1 MGECKS
7 TWLNREKTK
16 ILGASKGHCP
26 RLLSLHATGFAAPC
40 SDSVH
45 LQNSPLV
52 QAGSRVSGDNCR
64 ALQNIIIADESFK
77 PWMNASHLKL
87 SWTFPSCTSLLVP
100 SFFMFVALSF
110 FQFLPKTYVLEETGP
125 KKVYHR
131 LNRLR
136 KVLPRTLTSTYQVV
150 SIFHVCRPGL
160 SAGTKRMDRFL
171 KKLQSDPS
179 LLKKDGRAVGS
190 RKVGREKVLLWF
202 QYVSINW
209 DQLGLFEIG
218 HPSRHPRD
226 PWLRKMI
233 IIEFRVIIL
242 GYPLCFVPIY
252 HNT

>member
-64 ALQNIIIADESFK
+64 ALQNVIIADESFK

-190 RKVGREKVLLWF
+190 RKVGREKVLLWL

>member
-1 MGECKS
+1 M
-7 TWLNREKTK
+7 NREKTK

-26 RLLSLHATGFAAPC
+26 RLLSLQATGFAAPC

-64 ALQNIIIADESFK
+64 ALQNVIIADESFK

-87 SWTFPSCTSLLVP
+87 RWTFPSCTSLLVP

-110 FQFLPKTYVLEETGP
+110 SRFFPRLMDLKAYVLEETGP

-190 RKVGREKVLLWF
+190 RKVGRGKVLLWF

-226 PWLRKMI
+226 PWLRK
-233 IIEFRVIIL
+233 
-242 GYPLCFVPIY
+242 
-252 HNT
+252 